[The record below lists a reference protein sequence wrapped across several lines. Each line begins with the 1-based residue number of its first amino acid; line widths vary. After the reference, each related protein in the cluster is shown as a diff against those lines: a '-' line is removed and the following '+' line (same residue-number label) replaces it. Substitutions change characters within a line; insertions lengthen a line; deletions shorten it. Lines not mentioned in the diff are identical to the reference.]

1 MRWNTEIRRVT
12 KLPDLRERLVAEGF
26 DIADSPPE
34 VFQAV
39 LKRDVAKWTK
49 VVREAKIKVE

>member
-1 MRWNTEIRRVT
+1 M
-12 KLPDLRERLVAEGF
+12 KERLASEGF
-26 DIADSPPE
+26 YIDDSPPE

-49 VVREAKIKVE
+49 VVREAKVKVE